1 MVRNAYPNGSTPNH
15 SDAPKAGPETPKAGP
30 ETSETLD
37 LLRLG
42 GSSPRS
48 VFSDTTH
55 HLELDPRQATD
66 KAPIVLIH
74 GAGGGAANWYRM
86 FGPLSETRRVLAP
99 DLPGFG
105 LTPATPITP
114 PLGIQAAEFLRTWLD
129 GLHIEKATIIGTSFG
144 GLAAMRFAQHNP
156 ARVDRLMLIDTAGA
170 GAETTKMVLAAKIP
184 LMASVLLR
192 PSRSGTRTLLRRL
205 LLTKRLAQADEDAL
219 VEYLYWS
226 AQRSGAA
233 YMVQAL
239 RAFAG
244 RRGQTET
251 LEDDELKAVTAKTLV
266 VWGALDRFF
275 PPSHAD
281 RLVKALPHAT
291 KVIIEGAG
299 HSPNWEQ
306 PQRLAE
312 ELLRFLNND

>member
-1 MVRNAYPNGSTPNH
+1 MLRGRSAFLP
-15 SDAPKAGPETPKAGP
+15 AAG
-30 ETSETLD
+30 

-42 GSSPRS
+42 STFPRS
-48 VFSDTTH
+48 VITGLTH
-55 HLELDPRQATD
+55 HLELDPRQASD
-66 KAPIVLIH
+66 EPPIILIH

-86 FGPLSETRRVLAP
+86 FGPLSERRRVFAP

-129 GLHIEKATIIGTSFG
+129 ALHIEKATVIGTSFG

-156 ARVDRLMLIDTAGA
+156 ARVDRLVLIDTAGA
-170 GAETTKMVLAAKIP
+170 GPETTKMVLAAKIP
-184 LMASVLLR
+184 LLANTLFR
-192 PSRSGTRTLLRRL
+192 PSRKGTRTLLRRL

-251 LEDDELKAVTAKTLV
+251 LGDADLKEIRAKTLV

-281 RLVKALPHAT
+281 RLVTAMPHAT